1 MKNRVPDQEL
11 SAELLRPILAKFR
24 QRLSQSFHKYENFQ
38 EKISINELSTEV
50 CEAIMVDAHK
60 LAGSARTLGFSELG
74 ASAAEVE
81 GYVKGI
87 LVLKDFE
94 NGSAA
99 LAPTF
104 GRFLSNVSEVL
115 DGYTDDTEVSSS
127 NITPPLEAKF
137 HVLIVDDDEFAR
149 DLVRTS
155 LRNESCKISEA
166 ATGSEALTLLDS
178 QRPDVII
185 LDVNLPDMSGF
196 AVMETIR
203 GKSDGG
209 EVPIVMLTRED
220 SFENILLG
228 RAGGVIDYLTKPISI
243 QRLEQFFFNLL
254 NQIQTKSS
262 R

>member
-1 MKNRVPDQEL
+1 MKNRISDQEI

-24 QRLSQSFHKYENFQ
+24 QRLSKSFHKYENFQ
-38 EKISINELSTEV
+38 EKIFTNELSSEV
-50 CEAIMVDAHK
+50 CEAIMVDTHK
-60 LAGSARTLGFSELG
+60 LAGSAKTLGFSELG

-81 GYVKGI
+81 GYIKGI

-94 NGSAA
+94 NGSAT

-104 GRFLSNVSEVL
+104 DRFLSNVSEVL
-115 DGYTDDTEVSSS
+115 DGYTDDAEVSSS
-127 NITPPLEAKF
+127 NITPLLEVKF
-137 HVLIVDDDEFAR
+137 HVLIIDDDEFAR

-166 ATGSEALTLLDS
+166 ATGSEAFTLFDS
-178 QRPDVII
+178 ERPDLIV

-203 GKSDGG
+203 GQPGG
-209 EVPIVMLTRED
+209 REVPIVMLTRED

-243 QRLEQFFFNLL
+243 QRLEQFFQNIAS
-254 NQIQTKSS
+254 Q
-262 R
+262 